1 VFVAALVVAVVVT
14 VVVVAVCCRC
24 VCVCVF
30 FPLKSSNVAHVVRSA
45 AAAGVVTGANG
56 GALGKCAG

>member
-1 VFVAALVVAVVVT
+1 MFVGALVAVAVVAVLVVAVH
-14 VVVVAVCCRC
+14 CRC
-24 VCVCVF
+24 VF
-30 FPLKSSNVAHVVRSA
+30 FRLLPLKFPNVAHVVRSA